1 MEIVVAEFAIM
12 AINLFAAK
20 IQKDNGSNPAIN
32 YFVAGMTFGF
42 GLSKLIT
49 LI

>member
-1 MEIVVAEFAIM
+1 MDIVIAEFSMM

-20 IQKDNGSNPAIN
+20 IRKDKGLNPAIN